1 MTSTLFRTVGL
12 SLLLSQLAFA
22 QAGEAAAPRS
32 SEILRPTNNS
42 TAPRNTKLWF
52 ETFDRTAVL
61 TLATAGGVAVPLERT
76 VIALNAQF
84 GGSVIVFKPT
94 TLLEANTVY
103 VVSNPNSSFEAG
115 RFTTTSEVDTTPPAA
130 LSVTVVSVEREVAKQ
145 FSSRISLSFSA
156 QPEFAVV
163 GEEGQTWQPTIALN
177 TSTTTS
183 ADLISLPEGE
193 KRLLVFNVDLAGN
206 ATASEVVSATVPPP
220 ARGCSV
226 APVFPLALLGL
237 ALLRRRTR

>member
-84 GGSVIVFKPT
+84 GGAVVVFKPAT
-94 TLLEANTVY
+94 MLEANTVY
-103 VVSNPNSSFEAG
+103 VVSNPNSTFEAG
-115 RFTTTSEVDTTPPAA
+115 RFTTTSEIDTTPPAKLA
-130 LSVTVVSVEREVAKQ
+130 VAVMGAVGGVAQ
-145 FSSRISLSFSA
+145 QSTSRISLSLGA
-156 QPEFAVV
+156 QPEFAVI

-177 TSTTTS
+177 TSTTST
-183 ADLISLPEGE
+183 ADLFSMPEGE

-206 ATASEVVSATVPPP
+206 ATPSEVVTATVPPP
-220 ARGCSV
+220 TRGCSV
-226 APVFPLALLGL
+226 APAFPLALLGL
-237 ALLRRRTR
+237 VLLRRRTR